1 MRDIDTLPVPLAAG
15 SDPQSEIQQLFP
27 QSYEVSRR
35 RFRGML
41 PWLKQKWPGAVLH
54 SIPLRETPEIT
65 IDWIQANAT
74 LSNEKMLVFTT
85 GEHGIEGYVG
95 SAMLEYFAQHYLPRL
110 DAETTGITLV
120 HMINPWG
127 MKFWRRTNPNN
138 VDLNRNFVWDPGQ
151 LDPSFNPDYQVI
163 AGDVA
168 PEASIDHPKW
178 QKMALLLRYLR
189 ALLRVGKQDFWDAK
203 ILGQYADPQGIH
215 YGGTQVQEEVDLVK
229 SIYRQAFSACRK
241 LLHLDMHTG
250 YGPRYQMTLV
260 NSVLESKTSDEFSRE
275 IGYPLV
281 AAMNPEEFYEVRG
294 DMIDYVYMLREKE
307 FPDVE
312 LYATSF
318 EFGTFG
324 LSHWGKL
331 RSLLAMIQENQ
342 WFWHGAGSRQAEE
355 AVRVEFLESFSPS
368 EIRWREKAVADA
380 DQAFRG
386 ILKMEGFL

>member
-1 MRDIDTLPVPLAAG
+1 MREIETLPVPLADET
-15 SDPQSEIQQLFP
+15 DPASEIQQLFP
-27 QSYEVSRR
+27 QSYEISRR

-54 SIPLRETPEIT
+54 SIPLREFPEIT
-65 IDWIQANAT
+65 IDWIHANAT
-74 LSNEKMLVFTT
+74 LSNDKMLVFTT

-95 SAMLEYFAQHYLPRL
+95 SAMLEYFAQNYLPRL
-110 DAETTGITLV
+110 DSETTGITLV
-120 HMINPWG
+120 HTINPWG

-138 VDLNRNFVWDPGQ
+138 VDLNRNFVWEENQ
-151 LDPSFNPDYQVI
+151 LDPAFNPGYQAI
-163 AGDVA
+163 AGDMA
-168 PEASIDHPKW
+168 PQGEINHLGW
-178 QKMALLLRYLR
+178 QRLALLLRYLR
-189 ALLRVGKQDFWDAK
+189 GILRMGKSDFWDAK
-203 ILGQYADPQGIH
+203 ILGQYAYPQGIH
-215 YGGTQVQEEVDLVK
+215 FGGNQVQEEVALVK

-250 YGPRYQMTLV
+250 YGPREQMTLV
-260 NSVLESKTSDEFSRE
+260 NSVLESKTSGEFSQQ

-294 DMIDYVYMLREKE
+294 DMIDYVYLLREKE
-307 FPDVE
+307 FPDVK

-324 LSHWGKL
+324 ISHWGKL

-342 WFWHGAGSRQAEE
+342 WFWHGAGSRQTEE

-368 EIRWREKAVADA
+368 EFRWREKAVADA